1 MDKLIPLNV
10 SVRQHRLEQ
19 QRKNQRE
26 QMNQRHNDRH
36 FSDDVRPSDKGN
48 AFTDDYTKSV
58 YDQIRANGAE
68 TKDDVVHA
76 TSSAPCHQRRK
87 IK

>member
-19 QRKNQRE
+19 LRKTQRE
-26 QMNQRHNDRH
+26 QMNQRYTDRR
-36 FSDDVRPSDKGN
+36 FDGGVGTTDKGS
-48 AFTDDYTKSV
+48 AFADDYTKSV
-58 YDQIRANGAE
+58 YAKIRANGAE

-76 TSSAPCHQRRK
+76 TSSAPYHQRRK

>member
-1 MDKLIPLNV
+1 MEKLIPLTV

-19 QRKNQRE
+19 QRIKQRE

-76 TSSAPCHQRRK
+76 TSSAPYHQRRK

>member
-1 MDKLIPLNV
+1 MEKLIPLNV

-19 QRKNQRE
+19 QRIKQRE

-58 YDQIRANGAE
+58 YAQIRANGAE

-76 TSSAPCHQRRK
+76 TSSAPYHQRRK

>member
-26 QMNQRHNDRH
+26 QMNQRHINQH
-36 FSDDVRPSDKGN
+36 FDGGVGTTDKGS
-48 AFTDDYTKSV
+48 AFADDYTKSV
-58 YDQIRANGAE
+58 YAKIRATDAKL
-68 TKDDVVHA
+68 KDNMVQA
-76 TSSAPCHQRRK
+76 TSSAPYHQRRK
-87 IK
+87 S

>member
-58 YDQIRANGAE
+58 YDHIRANGAE

-76 TSSAPCHQRRK
+76 TSSAPYHQRRK

>member
-1 MDKLIPLNV
+1 MEKLIPLNV

-19 QRKNQRE
+19 QRIKQRE

-36 FSDDVRPSDKGN
+36 FDGVIEATDKGS

-58 YDQIRANGAE
+58 YAQIRANGTE

-76 TSSAPCHQRRK
+76 TSSAPYHQRRK